1 MHLRAYAK
9 INLTLEVLGRRDD
22 GYHEVVTILQNV
34 GLYDVLHIEPA
45 PSMHLTCSAD
55 RLEGED
61 NLVWQAAARLRAVAS
76 VGDGARIHLEKHI
89 PAAMGLGG
97 GSSDAAA
104 ALVGLSTI
112 WGLSLSAGQVAS
124 IAAELG
130 SDVPFFLVGGTAK
143 AEGRGEQV
151 SPIPAVPQRWVL
163 LLCPD
168 IDPSIESGGKTGRL
182 YRSLSTDSYSDG
194 SVYVAAVNAIR
205 EGRFPSGC
213 LCNTFDSVAGQ
224 VYDGA
229 ASAMEAML
237 RAGASEAHLCGSGPG
252 LYAVF
257 ESETEGERAGEHL
270 HDEGWRTYLVS
281 TIEKGWESI
290 CQG

>member
-9 INLTLEVLGRRDD
+9 INLTLEVLGRRND

-45 PSMHLTCSAD
+45 PSMYLTCSAD

-61 NLVWQAAARLRAVAS
+61 NLVWRAAARLRAVAS

-112 WGLSLSAGQVAS
+112 WDLSLSARQVAS

-151 SPIPAVPQRWVL
+151 SPIPAIPQRWVL

-168 IDPSIESGGKTGRL
+168 IDPSIESGGKTGAVVPQPVDGQLLRRVGVRCCGQCYPRGTVSVRL
-182 YRSLSTDSYSDG
+182 PVEHLRQCGRTGIRWCCQRNGGDAASWGLRGAPVWQRPRSLRS
-194 SVYVAAVNAIR
+194 
-205 EGRFPSGC
+205 
-213 LCNTFDSVAGQ
+213 
-224 VYDGA
+224 
-229 ASAMEAML
+229 L
-237 RAGASEAHLCGSGPG
+237 R
-252 LYAVF
+252 V
-257 ESETEGERAGEHL
+257 
-270 HDEGWRTYLVS
+270 
-281 TIEKGWESI
+281 
-290 CQG
+290 